1 MEYSPSYGSKKDA
14 CFRTLRDLAG
24 LKRVM
29 STLCVLPSNIS
40 CASASP
46 VAGPLLRIGD
56 KGDRIKV
63 QDLVVLKIWAPAE
76 FPNKSDQQP
85 CIDRRLQAPPQ
96 CKDHR
101 PCHHK
106 EFFESYICRDI
117 LCGGE
122 VRSQTFFCTIMN
134 ILTKLRLNT
143 QSSLLIPS
151 KTRKKITCDILC
163 GGEVAGTWLPV
174 INCKLGAYL
183 DIFCQLLLAVYF
195 PEVSATLINCLTCF
209 ATCSTLSMVS
219 GFCSTCRSCLFFSA
233 STMRRDEMHL
243 IDEHSKVKKQV
254 IFF

>member
-1 MEYSPSYGSKKDA
+1 MPVRDFLEFLDCLTILLTTPTIYPGWGKTWTNKSWSIQVCNEENQGTNFVEYSPSYGSKKDA

-24 LKRVM
+24 SKGVM

-122 VRSQTFFCTIMN
+122 IISQTFFCTIMN
-134 ILTKLRLNT
+134 ILTKLRTNT
-143 QSSLLIPS
+143 Q
-151 KTRKKITCDILC
+151 
-163 GGEVAGTWLPV
+163 
-174 INCKLGAYL
+174 
-183 DIFCQLLLAVYF
+183 
-195 PEVSATLINCLTCF
+195 
-209 ATCSTLSMVS
+209 
-219 GFCSTCRSCLFFSA
+219 
-233 STMRRDEMHL
+233 
-243 IDEHSKVKKQV
+243 
-254 IFF
+254 